1 MISNGYIS
9 FLASVSK
16 VTHTGFAVADVPFVN
31 EFSNVFPED
40 LLRVPQE
47 REVEFVI
54 DLDPGTTLLSKAPY
68 RMAPVELKE
77 LLEK

>member
-1 MISNGYIS
+1 M
-9 FLASVSK
+9 
-16 VTHTGFAVADVPFVN
+16 PFVN

-40 LLRVPQE
+40 LLIVPQE

-54 DLDPGTTLLSKAPY
+54 DLAPGTTLLSKAPY
-68 RMAPVELKE
+68 QMAPVELKE